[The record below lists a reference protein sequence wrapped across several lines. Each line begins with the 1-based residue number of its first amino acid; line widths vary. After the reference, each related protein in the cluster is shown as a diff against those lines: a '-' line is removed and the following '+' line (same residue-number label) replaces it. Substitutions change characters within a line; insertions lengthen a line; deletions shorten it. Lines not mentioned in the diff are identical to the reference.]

1 MKFLDF
7 TRTFQ
12 NLQALATRLLQTI
25 GSKRVAN
32 AQTMENN
39 GSIVASAFA
48 FKIENFRTFR
58 NCHKMISRLSNIMKS
73 RLNRKLQN
81 FVQNEFEVC
90 QPSLNRG
97 IFDT

>member
-1 MKFLDF
+1 MISRLVIIMKSRLNPKLENFGENEFEVANQIQIDAYLTLRRFCIKFLDF

-12 NLQALATRLLQTI
+12 NLQALANRLLQTI

-48 FKIENFRTFR
+48 FKIENFLT
-58 NCHKMISRLSNIMKS
+58 I
-73 RLNRKLQN
+73 
-81 FVQNEFEVC
+81 
-90 QPSLNRG
+90 
-97 IFDT
+97 

>member
-12 NLQALATRLLQTI
+12 NLEALATCLLQTI

-48 FKIENFRTFR
+48 FKIENVRT
-58 NCHKMISRLSNIMKS
+58 I
-73 RLNRKLQN
+73 
-81 FVQNEFEVC
+81 
-90 QPSLNRG
+90 
-97 IFDT
+97 

>member
-48 FKIENFRTFR
+48 FKIENIRT
-58 NCHKMISRLSNIMKS
+58 I
-73 RLNRKLQN
+73 
-81 FVQNEFEVC
+81 
-90 QPSLNRG
+90 
-97 IFDT
+97 

>member
-7 TRTFQ
+7 TRTIQ

-39 GSIVASAFA
+39 GSIEASALS
-48 FKIENFRTFR
+48 FKIENFRT
-58 NCHKMISRLSNIMKS
+58 I
-73 RLNRKLQN
+73 
-81 FVQNEFEVC
+81 
-90 QPSLNRG
+90 
-97 IFDT
+97 

>member
-1 MKFLDF
+1 MISRLSNIMKSRLNRKSENFVQNEFEVTNHIEIKAYLTLRRLCMKFLDF

-39 GSIVASAFA
+39 GSIVARAFA
-48 FKIENFRTFR
+48 FKINNFRT
-58 NCHKMISRLSNIMKS
+58 I
-73 RLNRKLQN
+73 
-81 FVQNEFEVC
+81 
-90 QPSLNRG
+90 
-97 IFDT
+97 

>member
-25 GSKRVAN
+25 GSKRVAK

-39 GSIVASAFA
+39 GSIAASTFA
-48 FKIENFRTFR
+48 FKIENFRT
-58 NCHKMISRLSNIMKS
+58 I
-73 RLNRKLQN
+73 
-81 FVQNEFEVC
+81 
-90 QPSLNRG
+90 
-97 IFDT
+97 

>member
-12 NLQALATRLLQTI
+12 NLLALATRLLQTI

-39 GSIVASAFA
+39 GSIVARAFV
-48 FKIENFRTFR
+48 FKIENFR
-58 NCHKMISRLSNIMKS
+58 NI
-73 RLNRKLQN
+73 
-81 FVQNEFEVC
+81 
-90 QPSLNRG
+90 
-97 IFDT
+97 

>member
-1 MKFLDF
+1 MKILDF

-39 GSIVASAFA
+39 GSIVARALA
-48 FKIENFRTFR
+48 FKIKKFRT
-58 NCHKMISRLSNIMKS
+58 I
-73 RLNRKLQN
+73 
-81 FVQNEFEVC
+81 
-90 QPSLNRG
+90 
-97 IFDT
+97 

>member
-1 MKFLDF
+1 MIPRLAIIMKSRLNRKLENFVQNEFEFANHTEIEAYLTLRRFCIKFLDF

-39 GSIVASAFA
+39 GSNAARAFA
-48 FKIENFRTFR
+48 VKLKNFRT
-58 NCHKMISRLSNIMKS
+58 I
-73 RLNRKLQN
+73 
-81 FVQNEFEVC
+81 
-90 QPSLNRG
+90 
-97 IFDT
+97 

>member
-12 NLQALATRLLQTI
+12 NLQALATHLLQTI

-39 GSIVASAFA
+39 GSIVARAFA
-48 FKIENFRTFR
+48 FKITNFRTYLKLPENDFETI
-58 NCHKMISRLSNIMKS
+58 NYHEIEINSKI
-73 RLNRKLQN
+73 RK
-81 FVQNEFEVC
+81 FC
-90 QPSLNRG
+90 AK
-97 IFDT
+97 

>member
-1 MKFLDF
+1 MISRLAIIMKSRLNRKLENFVQNEFEVANHIEIEAYLTLRRFCMKFHDF

-39 GSIVASAFA
+39 GNIVIRAFA
-48 FKIENFRTFR
+48 FKITNFRT
-58 NCHKMISRLSNIMKS
+58 I
-73 RLNRKLQN
+73 
-81 FVQNEFEVC
+81 
-90 QPSLNRG
+90 
-97 IFDT
+97 